1 MDWDLV
7 SSRWEQ
13 LSSSAKENWS
23 KLTDA
28 DLIAISGN
36 RENLA
41 GKIQQT
47 YGLSRR
53 EADKQVWDWGRSV
66 QRVRK
71 TIA

>member
-1 MDWDLV
+1 MDWDEV

-13 LSSSAKENWS
+13 LSISAKENWS

-28 DLIAISGN
+28 DLASISGS
-36 RENLA
+36 RESLA

-47 YGLSRR
+47 YGVSRR

-66 QRVRK
+66 QRIRK